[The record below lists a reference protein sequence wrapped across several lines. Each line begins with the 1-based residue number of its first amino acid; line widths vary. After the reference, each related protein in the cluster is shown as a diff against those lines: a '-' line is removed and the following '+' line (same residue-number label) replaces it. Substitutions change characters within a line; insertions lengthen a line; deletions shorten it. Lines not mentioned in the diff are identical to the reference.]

1 MQTTADDRAG
11 GLDYRHGLFRSR
23 RGRAVVRGAA
33 GGRVAG
39 GRRRRFGALAVDEA
53 GDRPAVAADRV
64 AVGAVLVVRGD
75 RQDGLEVGRE
85 SGGGVVE
92 AVVVGRTAGAGDR
105 PRRVRDGRGRAVV
118 RGAAG
123 SGVAGRRRR
132 RFGALAVD
140 EAGDRPA
147 VAADRVAVG
156 AVLVV
161 RGDRQDGL

>member
-1 MQTTADDRAG
+1 RRSSDLGRTAGAGDRPRRVR
-11 GLDYRHGLFRSR
+11 DR

-39 GRRRRFGALAVDEA
+39 GRDRRFAALAVDEA
-53 GDRPAVAADRV
+53 GDRHAVSTDRV
-64 AVGAVLVVRGD
+64 TVGAVLVVRGH
-75 RQDGLEVGRE
+75 RQDGLGDVQLGRRR
-85 SGGGVVE
+85 VVE

-105 PRRVRDGRGRAVV
+105 PRRVRDRRGRAVV

-123 SGVAGRRRR
+123 GRVAGGRGR

-147 VAADRVAVG
+147 V
-156 AVLVV
+156 
-161 RGDRQDGL
+161 